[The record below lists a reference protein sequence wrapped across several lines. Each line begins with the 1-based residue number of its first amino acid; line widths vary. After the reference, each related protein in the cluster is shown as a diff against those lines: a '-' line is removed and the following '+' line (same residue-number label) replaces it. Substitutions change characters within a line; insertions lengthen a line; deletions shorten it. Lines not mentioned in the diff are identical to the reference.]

1 MLMSLHV
8 SIDLLIERWCGYVT
22 ETQVPPKY
30 NDALTGASC
39 RVISLV
45 DLLVIV
51 KLSGG
56 LCCYMKY
63 ECCNN
68 VRDVKTTAAQ
78 LC

>member
-45 DLLVIV
+45 DL
-51 KLSGG
+51 
-56 LCCYMKY
+56 
-63 ECCNN
+63 
-68 VRDVKTTAAQ
+68 
-78 LC
+78 